1 MGVGRGIALG
11 RMTASGAPARP
22 EVRSNDVERGI
33 RASVSARYPAHV
45 ESPRAARHFVSDVM
59 RKWGFSP
66 DTCDAVELVAT
77 ELAANAVVHANSA
90 FSVLIKAGCEV
101 VRVAVYDTVPIDP
114 ARLVV
119 HRRRGLGLVSGLA
132 RDWGVD
138 VSAAG
143 KSVWAEIDTLHPG

>member
-1 MGVGRGIALG
+1 LG

-22 EVRSNDVERGI
+22 DLRSDDVERGI

-45 ESPRAARHFVSDVM
+45 ESPRAARHFVSDVT
-59 RKWGFSP
+59 RKWGFSR
-66 DTCDAVELVAT
+66 DTRDAVELVAT

-90 FSVLIKAGCEV
+90 FSVLIKAGREV

-114 ARLVV
+114 ALLVV
-119 HRRRGLGLVSGLA
+119 HRRRGLGLISGLS

-143 KSVWAEIDTLHPG
+143 KSVWAEIDMMHPR

>member
-1 MGVGRGIALG
+1 
-11 RMTASGAPARP
+11 MTASGAPARP
-22 EVRSNDVERGI
+22 EARSSDIEREVT
-33 RASVSARYPAHV
+33 ASVAVSPRYPADV

-59 RKWGFSP
+59 RKWGLGRH
-66 DTCDAVELVAT
+66 TRHAVELVAT

-90 FSVLIKAGCEV
+90 FSVLVKAGCEV

-114 ARLVV
+114 ARLVA
-119 HRRRGLGLVSGLA
+119 HRRRGLGLVSGLS

-143 KSVWAEIDTLHPG
+143 KSVWAEIDTMHPG

>member
-1 MGVGRGIALG
+1 
-11 RMTASGAPARP
+11 MTASGAPARP
-22 EVRSNDVERGI
+22 DLRSDDVERGI

-45 ESPRAARHFVSDVM
+45 ESPRAARHFVSDVT
-59 RKWGFSP
+59 RKWGFSR
-66 DTCDAVELVAT
+66 DTRDAVELVAT

-90 FSVLIKAGCEV
+90 FSVLIKAGREV

-114 ARLVV
+114 ALLVV
-119 HRRRGLGLVSGLA
+119 HRRRGLGLISGLS

-143 KSVWAEIDTLHPG
+143 KSVWAEIDMMHPR